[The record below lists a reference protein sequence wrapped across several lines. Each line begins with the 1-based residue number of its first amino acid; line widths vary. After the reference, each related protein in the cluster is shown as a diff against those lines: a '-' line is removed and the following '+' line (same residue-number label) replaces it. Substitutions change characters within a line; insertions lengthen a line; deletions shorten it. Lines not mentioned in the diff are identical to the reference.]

1 MTSVPKYEL
10 NADMLRD
17 VTQKTVQETIRLEA
31 EGYCCDG
38 EMLVDVLIKAASENS
53 SIESACQELSDVADS
68 NTIRERLNE
77 QFNVA
82 DLWEQE
88 ARLNQALAHHI
99 PDKMPRGG
107 LEIAIDC
114 HDEPFYGKSPEL
126 RSYAVRDQ
134 AKKGTTR
141 FYRIASAYVIWRQV
155 RLTLA
160 VTYVLPE
167 HDTLSVVKTLLQ
179 RVNKLNFHAT
189 VLYLD
194 KGFCCGEVIQ
204 YLQDQKQA
212 AVLACPIRGKDGGTK
227 ALCKGRKSYRTS
239 YTFTDGTT
247 ADIVM
252 VATLTKQ
259 RGGKRRRKWL
269 AYVVLFLPDWTPKQV
284 KRAYRRRFGIECSYR
299 QLRRLR
305 IITNSRNPAFRFFV
319 LGFGLLLVTIW
330 AHLRWL
336 FCRVKGRGR
345 VRIDETRMRLQ
356 LFIGMLRRS
365 VEQLYG
371 VVMAIPTHLSPQ
383 SVIY

>member
-1 MTSVPKYEL
+1 MPSVPKYEL
-10 NADMLRD
+10 NADMIRE
-17 VTQKTVQETIRLEA
+17 VTQTTLQKTVGIEA
-31 EGYCCDG
+31 EGYRCNG

-53 SIESACQELSDVADS
+53 SVEAACRELSGAADS

-77 QFNVA
+77 QFDVA
-82 DLWEQE
+82 ELWEQE
-88 ARLNQALAHHI
+88 AQLNHALARHI
-99 PDKMPRGG
+99 PEKMPRGG

-114 HDEPFYGKSPEL
+114 HDEPFYGKSSEL
-126 RSYAVRDQ
+126 GSYAVRAQ

-141 FYRIASAYVIWRQV
+141 FYRIASAYVIWQQV

-167 HDTLSVVKTLLQ
+167 HDTHSVVKTLLQ

-204 YLQDQKQA
+204 YLQTQKQTTI
-212 AVLACPIRGKDGGTK
+212 LACPIRGKDGGTK
-227 ALCKGRKSYRTS
+227 ALCKGRKSYRTT
-239 YTFTDGTT
+239 YTFTDETT
-247 ADIVM
+247 VEIMM
-252 VATLTKQ
+252 VATLPKQ
-259 RGGKRRRKWL
+259 RGGKRQRKWL
-269 AYVVLFLPDWTPKQV
+269 AYVVLFLPNWSPQKV

-336 FCRVKGRGR
+336 FCRVKERGR
-345 VRIDETRMRLQ
+345 PRIDETRMRLQ
-356 LFIGMLRRS
+356 LFVSMLRRT

-371 VVMAIPTHLSPQ
+371 VVMAIPTHHSPQ